1 MGCFTKFFLF
11 VLNFIVF
18 VLGVGVV
25 VLASLILSNSNDFK
39 VLLSDGVFTLPIVL
53 LILGLIVMLI
63 GFFGCFGAMRESPC
77 LLYTYATIV
86 LVLLIAQI
94 AVAIYLLV
102 EKDELRG
109 FVGDSM
115 VKVFDGYGRDDTDLT
130 NSIDASQ
137 QTLKCCGV
145 NNYTD
150 WYSGV
155 INSGAVFVNSVPM
168 SCCKL
173 LNNTGCNTNL
183 DNKDPENLNS
193 AIYTVG
199 CTTLLFNAID
209 DQALWLAIG
218 AILLGL
224 VQLGCVLVACGI
236 GKKGSLDSRV
246 Y

>member
-137 QTLKCCGV
+137 QTFPLLVG
-145 NNYTD
+145 
-150 WYSGV
+150 
-155 INSGAVFVNSVPM
+155 NSNFS
-168 SCCKL
+168 
-173 LNNTGCNTNL
+173 
-183 DNKDPENLNS
+183 LNS
-193 AIYTVG
+193 I
-199 CTTLLFNAID
+199 CTNRHSSTAQMLRRQQLH
-209 DQALWLAIG
+209 
-218 AILLGL
+218 GL
-224 VQLGCVLVACGI
+224 VFRC
-236 GKKGSLDSRV
+236 